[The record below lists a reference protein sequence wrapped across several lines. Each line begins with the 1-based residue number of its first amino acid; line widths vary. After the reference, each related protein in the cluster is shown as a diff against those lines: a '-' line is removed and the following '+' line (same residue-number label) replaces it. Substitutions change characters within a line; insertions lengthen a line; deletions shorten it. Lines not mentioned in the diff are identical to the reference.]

1 MIGNALAGLYG
12 SGVAPSTT
20 AYESIATVTV
30 GSGGQASAEFTSIS
44 SSYKHL
50 QIRVLARSNSTG
62 DANDDCSLQYN
73 SDTGSNY
80 VSHALTGNGTAASA
94 GYNAA
99 ASTNRLLK
107 TAGPDAGANV
117 FGGGVIDILDYA
129 NTNKYKTARGL
140 GGMDTNGTGGVI
152 ALESML
158 WLNTNAITSIKI
170 APRYGTLWVQYS
182 TFALYGIKGS

>member
-1 MIGNALAGLYG
+1 MTPMLGIMASAAMG
-12 SGVAPSTT
+12 SKQSS
-20 AYESIATVTV
+20 YESIATVTV
-30 GSGGQASAEFTSIS
+30 GSGGSSYAEFTSIS

-62 DANDDCSLQYN
+62 DVNDDCSLQYN

-80 VSHALTGNGTAASA
+80 VSHALNGNGTAVTA

-107 TAGPDAGANV
+107 TAGPDASANV
-117 FGGGVIDILDYA
+117 FGGGVIDILDYT

-140 GGMDTNGTGGVI
+140 GGIDTNGTGGVI
-152 ALESML
+152 SLESML

-170 APRYGTLWVQYS
+170 APRFGTLWVEYS
-182 TFALYGIKGS
+182 TFALYGIKGA